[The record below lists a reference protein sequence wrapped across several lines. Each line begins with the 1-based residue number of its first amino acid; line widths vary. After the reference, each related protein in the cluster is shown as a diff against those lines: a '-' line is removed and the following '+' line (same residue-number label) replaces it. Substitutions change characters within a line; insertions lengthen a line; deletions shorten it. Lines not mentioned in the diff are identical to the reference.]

1 MKTKSNPTIPS
12 ADLVKVPLIKRMVFA
27 TLDALAKNGGYMR
40 AKDLLAYIAG
50 NYPLTDH
57 ELGTTTSGNPRWVNA
72 VRYHSIP
79 LSHAGL
85 LRRDKGTW
93 YITPDGDKKVN
104 EGVEAVNEAMKKGEA
119 RWKTVHNGAV
129 EATPDETCA
138 EDKVGNAISSSG
150 ALLDIDSVQELG
162 RRSLL
167 DAVGALNP
175 YEFQDIVAALF
186 RGLGYHVPFVAPKG
200 KDGGIDIIAHSD
212 PLGAVGP
219 KIKIQV
225 KHTPDSMVSVSV
237 VRQLAALLRT
247 DSDCGVV
254 VTSGGFTNEAERF
267 AREDHR
273 RLRLINGDELIDLWT
288 SAYPKLSEA
297 DQQLLPLISVCFFA
311 RQLSAV
317 EL

>member
-1 MKTKSNPTIPS
+1 MKTKSNPAIPS
-12 ADLVKVPLIKRMVFA
+12 ADLAKVPLIKRMVFA
-27 TLDALAKNGGYMR
+27 TLDALAQNGGQMR
-40 AKDLLAYIAG
+40 AKDLLAYIAD
-50 NYPLTDH
+50 NYPLSDH
-57 ELGTTTSGNPRWVNA
+57 DLSTTTSGNPRWVNA
-72 VRYHSIP
+72 VRYYSIP

-93 YITPDGDKKVN
+93 YITPDGEKRVKQ
-104 EGVEAVNEAMKKGEA
+104 GVEAVNEAMKNGEA
-119 RWKTVHNGAV
+119 RWKIVHNGS
-129 EATPDETCA
+129 PDTDSEDNVT
-138 EDKVGNAISSSG
+138 EDKGVNVVST
-150 ALLDIDSVQELG
+150 ALMDIDSVQELG

-167 DAVGALNP
+167 DAVAALNP

-219 KIKIQV
+219 TIKIQV
-225 KHTPDSMVSVSV
+225 KHTPDSLVPVGT

-247 DSDCGVV
+247 ESDCGVV
-254 VTSGGFTNEAERF
+254 VTSGRFTNEAERF
-267 AREDHR
+267 AREYHR

-288 SAYPKLSEA
+288 SAYPKLTEV

-311 RQLSAV
+311 RQLSTV

>member
-1 MKTKSNPTIPS
+1 
-12 ADLVKVPLIKRMVFA
+12 MVFA
-27 TLDALAKNGGYMR
+27 TLDALAKNGGHMR
-40 AKDLLAYIAG
+40 AKDLLEYIA
-50 NYPLTDH
+50 NNFPLSERD
-57 ELGTTTSGNPRWVNA
+57 LATTSSGNPRWVNA
-72 VRYHSIP
+72 VRYYSIT
-79 LSHAGL
+79 LSHAAL

-93 YITPDGDKKVN
+93 YITPDGEKTVKQ
-104 EGVEAVNEAMKKGEA
+104 GVEAVNEAMKTGEA
-119 RWKTVHNGAV
+119 RWKTVHNGALETKPV
-129 EATPDETCA
+129 ETVAD
-138 EDKVGNAISSSG
+138 DKGGNAISSTS

-219 KIKIQV
+219 TIKIQV
-225 KHTPDSMVSVSV
+225 KHTPDSIVSVGV